1 MKRLICTFASLL
13 IHSAIGAQQPAVPKA
28 FQNFRVPPSAT
39 LRFLASEEGRAFL
52 KATGHPLAEP
62 AIRAFGEPSKTAVVP
77 PAWFA
82 DFTTEAESPAPAP
95 SPCGGP
101 QGARFNL
108 EPRANAVAQNQAS
121 ADFLLNRVGPNEDLI
136 VQAANDWRGNLT
148 SDKHWD
154 RSVSGYYV
162 HRAAAADCSVQF
174 EGGLPVF
181 SAQNSTLMGAGD
193 PAVAADPARD
203 AFFMAD
209 QRFGS
214 ADTGGVG
221 LFRVAASHLLN
232 AAACP
237 SGTHTEAQAKSCWKA
252 TAPVL
257 LFAQPTFD
265 SVSDL
270 PRIAVDERPTSAGVG
285 AGNVYV
291 VIAEFN
297 FDAQTNTV
305 MLASCSTTLV
315 CATPVLVS
323 GSNRAAG
330 FADVQV
336 RSDGLITVSFSNAN
350 ADGSANILFTTCTPA
365 AAPSAPVCGSPTT
378 VAQVPN
384 PLSPS
389 LNILA
394 PMVNIN
400 LMDFTFPKHANRTN
414 AGGGFTTFLTYED
427 CKSPFPN
434 GPCLDAEVVMATSA
448 DNGNTWT
455 TPASVDT
462 AHGHHFFPAI
472 STDTSTG
479 VVNLSYVSAQDDKYN
494 HEVEVWRNQIA
505 SGATTVGTPQRV
517 TTILDPI
524 DSDPQQ
530 LGFLQS
536 DLYMGIKARGTG
548 TVGQS
553 HVYTSFDST
562 FVPGTYNGQRDNE
575 LNNTIDMLIY

>member
-1 MKRLICTFASLL
+1 
-13 IHSAIGAQQPAVPKA
+13 
-28 FQNFRVPPSAT
+28 
-39 LRFLASEEGRAFL
+39 
-52 KATGHPLAEP
+52 
-62 AIRAFGEPSKTAVVP
+62 
-77 PAWFA
+77 
-82 DFTTEAESPAPAP
+82 
-95 SPCGGP
+95 
-101 QGARFNL
+101 
-108 EPRANAVAQNQAS
+108 
-121 ADFLLNRVGPNEDLI
+121 
-136 VQAANDWRGNLT
+136 
-148 SDKHWD
+148 
-154 RSVSGYYV
+154 
-162 HRAAAADCSVQF
+162 
-174 EGGLPVF
+174 
-181 SAQNSTLMGAGD
+181 
-193 PAVAADPARD
+193 
-203 AFFMAD
+203 
-209 QRFGS
+209 
-214 ADTGGVG
+214 
-221 LFRVAASHLLN
+221 
-232 AAACP
+232 
-237 SGTHTEAQAKSCWKA
+237 
-252 TAPVL
+252 
-257 LFAQPTFD
+257 
-265 SVSDL
+265 
-270 PRIAVDERPTSAGVG
+270 
-285 AGNVYV
+285 
-291 VIAEFN
+291 
-297 FDAQTNTV
+297 
-305 MLASCSTTLV
+305 
-315 CATPVLVS
+315 
-323 GSNRAAG
+323 
-330 FADVQV
+330 
-336 RSDGLITVSFSNAN
+336 
-350 ADGSANILFTTCTPA
+350 
-365 AAPSAPVCGSPTT
+365 
-378 VAQVPN
+378 
-384 PLSPS
+384 
-389 LNILA
+389 
-394 PMVNIN
+394 MVNIN